1 MYNFSGGKIM
11 EKIIAGVKIKQ
22 LNVIPDERG
31 RLMEIL
37 RRDDD
42 LFEKFGQ
49 VYLTT
54 VYPGVVKA
62 WHAHRLQNDNIAV
75 IKGMAKIVLCD
86 FREKSKTFNAVN
98 EFFIGEQ
105 NPCLIHIPALVY
117 HGFKCI
123 GRKEV
128 FVINVP
134 TNAYNHKKPDEMRL
148 PFDTDKIP
156 YDWERRNY

>member
-1 MYNFSGGKIM
+1 M
-11 EKIIAGVKIKQ
+11 EKIIAGVKIKK

-31 RLMEIL
+31 RLMEIF
-37 RRDDD
+37 RRDDE

-75 IKGMAKIVLCD
+75 VKGMAKIVLCD
-86 FREKSKTFNAVN
+86 LRAKSKTFNAVN

-117 HGFKCI
+117 HGFKCV
-123 GRKEV
+123 GNKEV

-134 TNAYNHKKPDEMRL
+134 TNTYNYKKPDEMRL
-148 PFDTDKIP
+148 PFDTEKIH
-156 YDWERRNY
+156 YDWGRRNY

>member
-1 MYNFSGGKIM
+1 M
-11 EKIIAGVKIKQ
+11 EKIIAGVKIKK
-22 LNVIPDERG
+22 LNVLPDERG
-31 RLMEIL
+31 RLMEIF
-37 RRDDD
+37 RRDDS

-54 VYPGVVKA
+54 VYQGVVKA
-62 WHAHRLQNDNIAV
+62 WHAHRFQNDNIAV

-86 FREKSKTFNAVN
+86 LREKSRTLNAVN

-123 GRKEV
+123 GSEEA

-134 TNAYNHKKPDEMRL
+134 TNTYNYKKPDEMRL
-148 PFDTDKIP
+148 PFDTEKIP